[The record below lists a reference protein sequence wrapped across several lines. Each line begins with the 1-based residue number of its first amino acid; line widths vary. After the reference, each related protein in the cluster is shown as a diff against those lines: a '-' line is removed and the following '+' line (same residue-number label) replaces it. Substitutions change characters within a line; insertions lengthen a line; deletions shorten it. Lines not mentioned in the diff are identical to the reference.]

1 MAELVNVARKI
12 YGTNSF
18 KNVINTEF
26 TEFVPKDSPVS
37 IQQLTNVEEFFKMYD
52 ALFYDIPATDENNSH
67 LELIN
72 RSSDYIGVSL
82 SELEEEIKNLR
93 EENVS
98 LKNQIVTLTQNN
110 I

>member
-1 MAELVNVARKI
+1 MGEFVDVRRKI
-12 YGTNSF
+12 YGVNSF

-26 TEFVPKDSPVS
+26 TEFVTKDAPVTVQK
-37 IQQLTNVEEFFKMYD
+37 ITDVEEFFKVYD
-52 ALFYDIPATDENNSH
+52 SIFYEIPTTGEKNSH
-67 LELIN
+67 IELIN

-98 LKNQIVTLTQNN
+98 LKNQIVTLTKNN